1 MQCVKI
7 ETSIVAALTA
17 ATLALGGCG
26 MNSSSEHQQI
36 TRVVTEHAE
45 VDSIEF
51 SNFRVT
57 RFGTRACVRWETARS
72 LGTAQL
78 ARAGEQWLVLR
89 LKQNDERQC
98 EGHLI
103 SRLDR
108 RSEAYVELY
117 YLLERGKVS
126 SESKILE
133 VFSSLKGIDDLE
145 YVNPVLDEQLTRY
158 IEEIVRTEKSLWK
171 AKRKS
176 GEN

>member
-1 MQCVKI
+1 MQCVKY
-7 ETSIVAALTA
+7 EASILAVLTA
-17 ATLALGGCG
+17 ATLAFSGCG
-26 MNSSSEHQQI
+26 MNSASEHQEI
-36 TRVVTEHAE
+36 EKVVTEHAE
-45 VDSIEF
+45 ADSIEF
-51 SNFRVT
+51 SDFVIS

-126 SESKILE
+126 NESKILE
-133 VFSSLKGIDDLE
+133 LFSSLKGIDDLE

-158 IEEIVRTEKSLWK
+158 IEEIVRIEKSLWK
-171 AKRKS
+171 AKRKF